1 MSAFLAGL
9 VLRSKAGSG
18 APADR
23 GATVEC
29 HSTISLLSLCMI
41 CVRGASTTQLQHI
54 VPIQLVR
61 KRCYVPPRNYFTT
74 CSVQPTRLRCRNHM
88 LEAMCALAHGIR
100 MSHCGSCRQATTKF
114 HGQPHQE
121 FAQRTTDMC
130 FQTRQAQPVAQPLQ
144 SGRFCH
150 GSIRRCQ
157 PPLPVLQGKAT
168 ASVHSDVALIELWH
182 RLRALRT
189 AAWAIPR
196 GVRHDEAQPFA
207 TERTLTRKCRTLKL

>member
-1 MSAFLAGL
+1 MGRKLLILDPILSIDRTMMSAFLAGL

-130 FQTRQAQPVAQPLQ
+130 FPNTSSTACRTTLAVRSLL
-144 SGRFCH
+144 SRLH
-150 GSIRRCQ
+150 T
-157 PPLPVLQGKAT
+157 PLP
-168 ASVHSDVALIELWH
+168 
-182 RLRALRT
+182 T
-189 AAWAIPR
+189 AAASAPR
-196 GVRHDEAQPFA
+196 ESYSLCSLGRCAY
-207 TERTLTRKCRTLKL
+207 